1 MIHLVDSE
9 GHQHNKC
16 ANCDLSMK
24 FGSYVPYTR
33 AIKKSE
39 GDNQSKD
46 VHRPPGAKTPLH
58 WVLTYFQKPY
68 AQSQQNLPPFGQ
80 NSSQDFPYA
89 EK

>member
-33 AIKKSE
+33 TIKKSE
-39 GDNQSKD
+39 GDNQSKA
-46 VHRPPGAKTPLH
+46 VHRPPGAKTP
-58 WVLTYFQKPY
+58 
-68 AQSQQNLPPFGQ
+68 PPLG
-80 NSSQDFPYA
+80 SYLLSETICSKSTEPPPLWT
-89 EK
+89 K